1 MRPLVAI
8 VALACGVALAP
19 GRGFRIA
26 CQEPGEKAR
35 IALDVIRVDI
45 LCTVTDKRGR
55 FITGLTKKDFEVMEG
70 AHPQNIL
77 GFTAQTDLPLRL
89 AVVLDTSN
97 SVRER
102 FHFIQE
108 AAIDFVGAVLR
119 PRVDRVMVLS
129 FDTSVEQ
136 VAEFNDQLSALAS
149 AIRDL
154 RPGRG
159 TCLYDGIYSAC
170 RDKLAAEKPRYGLR
184 RAVVLL
190 SDGEDNQ
197 SHATRDQ
204 ALEMA
209 QKSDVVIYAVST
221 NTTRLE
227 THGDKVLKY
236 FAQETG
242 GLAFFPFRTEDLG
255 KSFESLAKEI
265 RHQYNIYYR
274 PEPLR
279 TDGQFHAIKL
289 QVKGRKDLVVRVR
302 KGYYAPK
309 L

>member
-8 VALACGVALAP
+8 VALTGGVALAA
-19 GRGFRIA
+19 GLGLRMVG
-26 CQEPGEKAR
+26 QEPGEKAR

-45 LCTVTDKRGR
+45 LFTVTDKRGR
-55 FITGLTKKDFEVMEG
+55 FITGLTRKDFEVMEG
-70 AHPQNIL
+70 THPQSIL
-77 GFTAQTDLPLRL
+77 GFAAQTDMPLRM
-89 AVVLDTSN
+89 AVLLDSSN

-108 AAIDFVGAVLR
+108 AAIEFIGAVLR
-119 PRVDRVMVLS
+119 PRVDRVTVLS

-136 VAEFNDQLSALAS
+136 VSESIDELGTLAN
-149 AIRDL
+149 AIRNL

-170 RDKLAAEKPRYGLR
+170 RDKLGAEKPRYGLR
-184 RAVVLL
+184 RAVVVL

-209 QKSDVVIYAVST
+209 QKSDAVIYAVST
-221 NTTRLE
+221 NPTGTE

-255 KSFESLAKEI
+255 KSFENLAKEI
-265 RHQYNIYYR
+265 RHQYNLYYR

-279 TDGQFHAIKL
+279 TDGQFHPIKL
-289 QVKGRKDLVVRVR
+289 QVKGRKDLVVRAR

-309 L
+309 M